1 MTVPKFEELSVKALY
16 QDAIS
21 DPLVQQYLP
30 DKD

>member
-1 MTVPKFEELSVKALY
+1 MIVPKFEELSVKALY
-16 QDAIS
+16 PEAIT